1 MAAKDLQHRPGT
13 RFTNVAFTDK
23 LEAEGVRISMDGRRR
38 RLDNVFVERLWR
50 SLKCE
55 EIHLKAG
62 ACPRTGRRPA
72 PWPMVSRRV
81 SASTNGYA
89 STTRADRTK
98 PWVTRHRRQRGR
110 PRSALWICR
119 CTRTTLARR
128 PQLHSA
134 NNRPWSTFDEEGERP
149 SPYERA
155 PCGHESQVHRSRAAH
170 DIEPKRSKSSLHCSL
185 KVHDCP
191 SRLLNGSIWRRQ

>member
-55 EIHLKAG
+55 EVHLKAG

-89 STTRADRTK
+89 ST
-98 PWVTRHRRQRGR
+98 
-110 PRSALWICR
+110 
-119 CTRTTLARR
+119 
-128 PQLHSA
+128 
-134 NNRPWSTFDEEGERP
+134 TFDEEGERP

>member
-55 EIHLKAG
+55 EVHLKAG

-72 PWPMVSRRV
+72 PWPMVSRRA
-81 SASTNGYA
+81 SASAIGYA
-89 STTRADRTK
+89 STTTADRT
-98 PWVTRHRRQRGR
+98 
-110 PRSALWICR
+110 
-119 CTRTTLARR
+119 
-128 PQLHSA
+128 
-134 NNRPWSTFDEEGERP
+134 RPWATEAVTWADEV
-149 SPYERA
+149 SPVDLPLR
-155 PCGHESQVHRSRAAH
+155 
-170 DIEPKRSKSSLHCSL
+170 
-185 KVHDCP
+185 
-191 SRLLNGSIWRRQ
+191 